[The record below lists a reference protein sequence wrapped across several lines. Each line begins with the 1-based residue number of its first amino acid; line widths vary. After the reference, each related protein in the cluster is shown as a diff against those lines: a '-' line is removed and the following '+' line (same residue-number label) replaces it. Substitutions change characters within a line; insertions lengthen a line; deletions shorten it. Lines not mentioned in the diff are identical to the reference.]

1 MPAAPARKK
10 DRRFMMPLHLLIVG
24 RKHVEFRCLPQARE
38 DGTME
43 NSLKRKLADDALTFC
58 LGDSAGIA
66 PIVRLGARYLTARND
81 MQYLMKTLPVPRQ

>member
-1 MPAAPARKK
+1 M
-10 DRRFMMPLHLLIVG
+10 
-24 RKHVEFRCLPQARE
+24 Q
-38 DGTME
+38 
-43 NSLKRKLADDALTFC
+43 NSLKRKLADYALTFC